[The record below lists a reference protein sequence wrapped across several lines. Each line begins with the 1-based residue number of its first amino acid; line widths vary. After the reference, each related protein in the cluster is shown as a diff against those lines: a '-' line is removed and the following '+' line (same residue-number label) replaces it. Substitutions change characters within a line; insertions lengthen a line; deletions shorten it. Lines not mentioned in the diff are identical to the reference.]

1 MEDQNTGAA
10 MTDDVTPVE
19 EVEEEGAVATPA
31 VEEAEEGANDDQGQ
45 A

>member
-1 MEDQNTGAA
+1 MEEQNTGAA
-10 MTDDVTPVE
+10 MTDDVTPAE
-19 EVEEEGAVATPA
+19 EVEEGAVATPA